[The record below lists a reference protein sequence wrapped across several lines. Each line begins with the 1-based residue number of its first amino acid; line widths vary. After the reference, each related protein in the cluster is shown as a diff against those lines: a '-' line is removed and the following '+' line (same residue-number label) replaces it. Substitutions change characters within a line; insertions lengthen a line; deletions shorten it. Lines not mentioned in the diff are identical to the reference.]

1 MGRLE
6 VSVLIEGKGN
16 LGDSSL
22 RECCRPSFCAPAS
35 GFLKEKATACPHL
48 FVPLKVAQI
57 GAS

>member
-1 MGRLE
+1 MGGLE

-22 RECCRPSFCAPAS
+22 RECCRPSFCVCIWLSEREGLQLAHTS
-35 GFLKEKATACPHL
+35 